1 MFKKIF
7 LISIICASFIIIPF
21 ADAQLSFGK
30 PAYQKSIELILDKTN
45 IVQAK
50 HVISSSSGPVDVY
63 LFENMIEES
72 ISVTNKD
79 GEELQF
85 GIVGFGNDASISI
98 LEPVKEN
105 AIVKYN
111 IKNVFWKSDG
121 ISKLDIGYPKSFGI
135 KFEEKTEFIFLNNNL
150 IQLNDKKGI
159 SINGGGYV
167 IVEYYNEIPK
177 IVKEVEWEENKF
189 NVEIITDSEVN
200 GFNFEQITKSI
211 SFEVNEKNK
220 KYSIILP
227 EELLGGPYLV
237 LLDGEK
243 IDYQQ
248 QQVKDEKN
256 ILLSIKPQSTGEITI
271 IGTTVIPEFSMFIP
285 LIMGFVIV
293 LTIPFMKKFSLH

>member
-1 MFKKIF
+1 MFKKIL
-7 LISIICASFIIIPF
+7 LITIICVSFAIIPF

-30 PAYQKSIELILDKTN
+30 PAYQKSIELILDETE
-45 IVQAK
+45 IVKAK
-50 HVISSSSGPVDVY
+50 HVISSSNGPVDVY
-63 LFENMIEES
+63 LFEGVIEES
-72 ISVTNKD
+72 ISVTNED
-79 GEELQF
+79 GEEIQF
-85 GIVGFGNDASISI
+85 GIIGFGNDASVSI

-105 AIVKYN
+105 TIIEYN
-111 IKNVFWKSDG
+111 LKNIFWKSDS
-121 ISKLDIGYPKSFGI
+121 ISKLDIGYPITFGI

-167 IVEYYNEIPK
+167 VVEYYNEIPK

-189 NVEIITDSEVN
+189 NVEIITDSEIN
-200 GFNFEQITKSI
+200 RFNFEQITKSI

-237 LLDGEK
+237 LLDDEK
-243 IDYQQ
+243 INYQ

-256 ILLSIKPQSTGEITI
+256 VLLSINPQSTGEITI

-285 LIMGFVIV
+285 LIMGFLVV
-293 LTIPFMKKFSLH
+293 LTVPFMKKLNLH

>member
-1 MFKKIF
+1 MFKKIL
-7 LISIICASFIIIPF
+7 LITIICVSFAIIPF

-30 PAYQKSIELILDKTN
+30 PAYQKSIELILDETE
-45 IVQAK
+45 IVKAK
-50 HVISSSSGPVDVY
+50 HVISSSNGPVDVY
-63 LFENMIEES
+63 LFENVIEES
-72 ISVTNKD
+72 ISVTNED
-79 GEELQF
+79 GEEIQF
-85 GIVGFGNDASISI
+85 GIIGFGNDASVSI

-105 AIVKYN
+105 TIIEYN
-111 IKNVFWKSDG
+111 LKNIFWKSDS
-121 ISKLDIGYPKSFGI
+121 ISKLDIGYPITFGI

-159 SINGGGYV
+159 SINSGGYV
-167 IVEYYNEIPK
+167 VVEYYNEIPK

-189 NVEIITDSEVN
+189 NVEIITDSEIN
-200 GFNFEQITKSI
+200 RFNFEQITKSI

-237 LLDGEK
+237 LLDDEK
-243 IDYQQ
+243 INYQ

-256 ILLSIKPQSTGEITI
+256 VLLSINPQSTGEITI

-285 LIMGFVIV
+285 LIMGFLVV
-293 LTIPFMKKFSLH
+293 LTVPFMKKLNLH